1 MRQTLFALIYIKTN
15 SLCSFDRF
23 GKVASQVVTCIV
35 NNCVSATVRVP
46 EPISP
51 DLSPYLKTG
60 QEVLFRIEKINLEK
74 CIVHGTID
82 ADCVDLMKKCIPLQ
96 ETTGFG
102 EDEGAPTNLD
112 DF

>member
-1 MRQTLFALIYIKTN
+1 M
-15 SLCSFDRF
+15 
-23 GKVASQVVTCIV
+23 
-35 NNCVSATVRVP
+35 
-46 EPISP
+46 
-51 DLSPYLKTG
+51 
-60 QEVLFRIEKINLEK
+60 FRIEKINLEK